1 MNEGGSQ
8 SNTLEENPEEE
19 EEESVNLIKSYLNN
33 IKGNNEAIVQVNLND
48 KFNYITIQ

>member
-1 MNEGGSQ
+1 MNEQGSK
-8 SNTLEENPEEE
+8 SNTLEENPEE

-48 KFNYITIQ
+48 KFNDIQ